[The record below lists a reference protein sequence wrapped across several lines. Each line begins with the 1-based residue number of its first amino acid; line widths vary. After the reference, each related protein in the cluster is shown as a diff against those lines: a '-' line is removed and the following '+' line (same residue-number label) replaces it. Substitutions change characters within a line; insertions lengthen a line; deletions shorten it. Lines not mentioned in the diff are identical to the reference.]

1 MYTMKLSSQSSH
13 RKAIVNEEN
22 NRYKTTFCLLGVLH
36 SQLHASLLQ
45 VGNLLCLVDNSLFL
59 HSCHITGRFQ
69 CLRREYLHLF
79 SHKGFWCI
87 YDLTEIS

>member
-45 VGNLLCLVDNSLFL
+45 VGNLLF
-59 HSCHITGRFQ
+59 G
-69 CLRREYLHLF
+69 
-79 SHKGFWCI
+79 
-87 YDLTEIS
+87 